1 MRIAVLDRDK
11 CKPDRCDRACQRFCP
26 QVRSGN
32 EAIRFE
38 NGKPEISEIICTGCG
53 ICVKK
58 CPFKAISIVNLPDEI
73 EGECI
78 HRFGPNM
85 FKLYRLPI
93 PSFGNVLGLIGPN
106 GIGKSTALKILSGEI
121 MLNLGRYA
129 DPPGWDEIIEHFRG
143 STLQSYFKMLSEG
156 KLRVI
161 HKPQYVDMIPKVIKG
176 RVEEILSKVD
186 ERGRLEEIS
195 DMLELKA
202 VWTRR
207 MEVLSGGELQRV
219 ALAAAISRDADVY
232 IFDEPSS
239 YLDIKQRL
247 AAARAIRS
255 LREENKMIIVAE
267 HDLAVLDY
275 LSDYICVLYGVPGV
289 YGVVSHVHGVRVGIN
304 IYLEGYIRDENL
316 RFRKEPIRFHVKPP
330 ISTVPSKTPLIKW
343 DDMRKTYEDFTLDV
357 EGGEVG
363 EGEIIGIL
371 GPNGIGKTT
380 FIRMI
385 AGFEKPDEG
394 KPPVQDSLSI
404 SYKPQ
409 YISSDYDG
417 TVEELLRSIAKEN
430 FSSSLYRTQIIRPLN
445 LDQIFNRR
453 VKELSGGELQKVAI
467 AACLSREADLYLLDE
482 PSAYLDI
489 EERLAMVQ
497 TVRRIV
503 EERNVTA
510 FIVEHDVVVLDFVAD
525 RLMVFSGEPGSRGLA
540 KAPMSLR
547 DGMNMFLRE
556 MGITFRRDPQTKRP
570 RVNKEGS
577 QLDKYQKSIG
587 QFYYV
592 E

>member
-1 MRIAVLDRDK
+1 LSI
-11 CKPDRCDRACQRFCP
+11 
-26 QVRSGN
+26 SH
-32 EAIRFE
+32 
-38 NGKPEISEIICTGCG
+38 EISE
-53 ICVKK
+53 
-58 CPFKAISIVNLPDEI
+58 
-73 EGECI
+73 
-78 HRFGPNM
+78 
-85 FKLYRLPI
+85 
-93 PSFGNVLGLIGPN
+93 
-106 GIGKSTALKILSGEI
+106 
-121 MLNLGRYA
+121 
-129 DPPGWDEIIEHFRG
+129 
-143 STLQSYFKMLSEG
+143 
-156 KLRVI
+156 
-161 HKPQYVDMIPKVIKG
+161 
-176 RVEEILSKVD
+176 
-186 ERGRLEEIS
+186 
-195 DMLELKA
+195 MLELKA

-207 MEVLSGGELQRV
+207 VEVLSGGELQRV

-239 YLDIKQRL
+239 YLDIRQRL

-289 YGVVSHVHGVRVGIN
+289 YGVVSNVHGVRVGIN

-330 ISTVPSKTPLIKW
+330 ISTVPSKTPLLKW
-343 DDMRKTYEDFTLDV
+343 ENMRKTYEDFTLDV
-357 EGGEVG
+357 ERGEVG

-394 KPPVQDSLSI
+394 EPPVQDALSI

-417 TVEELLRSIAKEN
+417 TVEELLRSIAKEK

-445 LDQIFNRR
+445 LDQIFDRR

-510 FIVEHDVVVLDFVAD
+510 FIVEHDIVVLDFVAD
-525 RLMVFSGEPGSRGLA
+525 RLMVFSGEPGRRGLA